1 MFASV
6 AVEKAP
12 AALAARPNL
21 GVTATAGVAAS
32 PGVPVL
38 TIVVPTFNERG
49 NVAELVRRLDCVMG
63 ATAWEL
69 VFVDDD
75 SPDGTAD
82 LAKSISRTD
91 PRVRCIRRVGR
102 RGLAGACIE
111 GMLASSSPFV
121 AVMDG
126 DLQHDEAILPLML
139 LALQRGDADLVVGSR
154 HVAGGS
160 ATEGFSPFRA
170 AISTAATRLTR
181 LVFDTN
187 VKDLMSGFF
196 MLRRDIVEDSARE
209 LSTSGFKILADI
221 LASRGRSLKTAE
233 IPYTFRKREV
243 GESKLSFKVVLDFAG
258 LLINKITRGVLPVSF
273 VMFALVG
280 LAGVVVHMG
289 VLRTAMGFGVT
300 FASAQIMA
308 TIIAMTSNFFVN
320 NLVTYRSASLK
331 NWALLRGFILFSSV
345 CGLGA
350 VANIGTATLLFNLH
364 AAWWL
369 AALAGIVM
377 GAVWNYTLSSV
388 LVWRQPA

>member
-1 MFASV
+1 MFASA

-12 AALAARPNL
+12 VAFAARTNL
-21 GVTATAGVAAS
+21 EA
-32 PGVPVL
+32 PIL

-49 NVAELVRRLDCVMG
+49 NVAELVRRLDNALG
-63 ATAWEL
+63 ATGWEL

-75 SPDGTAD
+75 SPDGTAAV
-82 LAKSISRTD
+82 AKALSRSD

-111 GMLASSSPFV
+111 GMLASSSPYV

-126 DLQHDEAILPLML
+126 DLQHDETILPQML
-139 LALQRGDADLVVGSR
+139 ETLQSGKADLVVGSR
-154 HVAGGS
+154 HVEGGS
-160 ATEGFSPFRA
+160 ASEGFSPFRA
-170 AISTAATRLTR
+170 AISAAATRVTH
-181 LVFDTN
+181 LVFDTD

-196 MLRRDIVEDSARE
+196 MLRREIVEEIARN
-209 LSTSGFKILADI
+209 LCTSGFKILADI

-280 LAGVVVHMG
+280 LVGVAVHMC
-289 VLRTAMGFGVT
+289 VLRTAMGFEVD
-300 FASAQIMA
+300 FASAQIVA
-308 TIIAMTSNFFVN
+308 TIVAMTSNFFVN
-320 NLVTYRSASLK
+320 NLVTYRASTLK
-331 NWALLRGFILFSSV
+331 SWAMLRGFILFSSV

-350 VANIGTATLLFNLH
+350 VANIGTATLLYNLH
-364 AAWWL
+364 ATWWL